1 MKPTNTLLTAAFT
14 IFLLAACGG
23 GNDDSLAGKQAEL
36 AKLKSEQS
44 ELNLK
49 IKALETEVAKLDTTN
64 KREDRAKAVTVSP
77 VTSQNFQHYVEVQGT
92 VDAKNSVMVSPKSG
106 GVLTSVLVKEGD
118 YVRQGATMAR
128 VDNSVMK
135 ESIAEVQ
142 NQLALA
148 TTVYE
153 KQARLWEQK
162 IGTEIQ
168 YLQAKNNK
176 EALEKKIATLNTQLG
191 QSNIAAPISG
201 VVDQVI
207 AKVGEMAA
215 PGMPIAR
222 VVNLSNLKIVA
233 KVADSYVASVKKG
246 DEVIV
251 KFPDLNQ
258 EYKARISF
266 VSTTVDPLTRTFR
279 IEANL
284 PSNNDLKPNM
294 LAQVQINDATK
305 KDALV
310 IDQNLIQSTE
320 NGTVVYVAENE
331 GGKKVAKSRVVKTGL
346 SYNGEV
352 EILAGLQ
359 PGDQIITQGYQEV
372 ADGQTVIY

>member
-1 MKPTNTLLTAAFT
+1 MKHTPLLTATLTAL
-14 IFLLAACGG
+14 LLAACGG
-23 GNDDSLAGKQAEL
+23 DDNSLAGKQAKL
-36 AKLKSEQS
+36 AELKSEQS
-44 ELNLK
+44 ELNVQ
-49 IKALETEVAKLDTTN
+49 IKALEGEVAKLDTTSQ
-64 KREDRAKAVTVSP
+64 REERAKAVTVSP
-77 VTSQNFQHYVEVQGT
+77 VLSQNFQHYVEVQGS

-106 GVLTSVLVKEGD
+106 GVLTSVLIKEGD

-128 VDNSVMK
+128 VDNSIMK

-142 NQLALA
+142 NQLSLA
-148 TTVYE
+148 NTVFE
-153 KQARLWEQK
+153 KQSRLWEQK

-207 AKVGEMAA
+207 ARVGEMAM
-215 PGMPIAR
+215 PGAPIAR

-251 KFPDLNQ
+251 KFPDLDQ

-266 VSTTVDPLTRTFR
+266 VSTTVDPLTRTFT

-284 PSNNDLKPNM
+284 PSSNTLKPNM
-294 LAQVQINDATK
+294 LAQVQINDATR

-310 IDQNLIQSTE
+310 IDQNVVQSTE

-346 SYNGEV
+346 SYNGQI
-352 EILAGLQ
+352 EILAGLKA
-359 PGDQIITQGYQEV
+359 GDELITQGYQDV
-372 ADGQTVIY
+372 VDGQAVTF

>member
-1 MKPTNTLLTAAFT
+1 MKTNTLIITALSTFM
-14 IFLLAACGG
+14 LLACGG
-23 GNDDSLAGKQAEL
+23 EDKNSLAGKQAEL

-44 ELNLK
+44 ALNQK
-49 IKALETEVAKLDTTN
+49 ITTLEAEVAKQDTTSQ
-64 KREDRAKAVTVSP
+64 REQRALAVTVSP
-77 VTSQNFQHYVEVQGT
+77 VASENFKHYVEVQGT

-106 GVLTSVLVKEGD
+106 GVLTAVLIKEGD
-118 YVRQGATMAR
+118 NVRQGQTLAR
-128 VDNSVMK
+128 VDNSIMK

-142 NQLALA
+142 NQLVLA
-148 TTVYE
+148 NTVYE

-215 PGMPIAR
+215 PGAPVAR
-222 VVNLSNLKIVA
+222 VVNLRNLKIVA

-258 EYKARISF
+258 EYKARITF
-266 VSTTVDPLTRTFR
+266 VSTTVDPLSRTFR

-284 PSNNDLKPNM
+284 PSTNSIKPNM
-294 LAQVQINDATK
+294 LAQVQINDATR
-305 KDALV
+305 KDAVV
-310 IDQNLIQSTE
+310 IDQNVVQNTE
-320 NGTVVYVAENE
+320 NGTVVYVAENA
-331 GGKKVAKSRVVKTGL
+331 GGKKVAKSRTVKTGL
-346 SYNGEV
+346 SYNGKI

-359 PGDQIITQGYQEV
+359 PGDQLITQGYQEV
-372 ADGQTVIY
+372 ADGQAVIF

>member
-1 MKPTNTLLTAAFT
+1 MKTNNILIAAVT
-14 IFLLAACGG
+14 TFLLIACGG
-23 GNDDSLAGKQAEL
+23 GEDNSLAGKQAEL

-44 ELNLK
+44 ELNQK
-49 IKALETEVAKLDTTN
+49 IKALETEVAKLDTTS

-77 VTSQNFQHYVEVQGT
+77 VLSQNFQHYVEVQGT

-148 TTVYE
+148 NTVYE

-215 PGMPIAR
+215 PGAPIAR

-251 KFPDLNQ
+251 KFPDLDQ
-258 EYKARISF
+258 EYKARITF

-284 PSNNDLKPNM
+284 PSSNSLKPNM

-310 IDQNLIQSTE
+310 IDQNLVQSTE

-331 GGKKVAKSRVVKTGL
+331 GGKKVAKSRTVKTGL
-346 SYNGEV
+346 SYNGQI
-352 EILAGLQ
+352 EILAGLKA
-359 PGDQIITQGYQEV
+359 GDEIITQGYQEV
-372 ADGQTVIY
+372 ADGQAVIY

>member
-1 MKPTNTLLTAAFT
+1 MKTNTLIITTLAT
-14 IFLLAACGG
+14 FLLLACGG
-23 GNDDSLAGKQAEL
+23 GKKEGLAGKREEL

-44 ELNLK
+44 TLDQK
-49 IKALETEVAKLDTTN
+49 IKALEAEVAQLDTTN
-64 KREDRAKAVTVSP
+64 RREERAMAITVSP
-77 VTSQNFQHYVEVQGT
+77 VTSENFKHYVEVQGT

-106 GVLTSVLVKEGD
+106 GVLTAVYIKEGD
-118 YVRQGATMAR
+118 NVRQGATLAK
-128 VDNSVMK
+128 VDNSIMR

-148 TTVYE
+148 NTVYE

-191 QSNIAAPISG
+191 QANIAAPISG

-207 AKVGEMAA
+207 AKVGEMAS

-258 EYKARISF
+258 EYKARITF
-266 VSTTVDPLTRTFR
+266 VSTTVDPLSRTFR

-284 PSNNDLKPNM
+284 PSTNSIKPNM
-294 LAQVQINDATK
+294 LAQVQINDVTR

-310 IDQNLIQSTE
+310 IDQNMVQNTE

-331 GGKKVAKSRVVKTGL
+331 GGKKVAKSRTVKTGL
-346 SYNGEV
+346 SYNGKI

-359 PGDQIITQGYQEV
+359 PGDQLITQGYQEV
-372 ADGQTVIY
+372 ADGQAVIF

>member
-1 MKPTNTLLTAAFT
+1 MKTNTLIIATLST
-14 IFLLAACGG
+14 FLLLACGG
-23 GNDDSLAGKQAEL
+23 ETKDGLAGKQEEL
-36 AKLKSEQS
+36 TKLKGEQS
-44 ELNLK
+44 EIDQK
-49 IKALETEVAKLDTTN
+49 IKALEAEVAQLDTTA

-77 VTSQNFQHYVEVQGT
+77 VVSENFKHYVEVQGS

-106 GVLTSVLVKEGD
+106 GVLTAVYIKEGD
-118 YVRQGATMAR
+118 NVRQGATLAR
-128 VDNSVMK
+128 VDNSIMQ
-135 ESIAEVQ
+135 ESIAEVK
-142 NQLALA
+142 NQLSLA
-148 TTVYE
+148 NIVYE

-215 PGMPIAR
+215 PGSPIAR
-222 VVNLSNLKIVA
+222 VVNLSNLKVMA
-233 KVADSYVASVKKG
+233 KVSDSYVATVKKG

-258 EYKARISF
+258 EYKARITF
-266 VSTTVDPLTRTFR
+266 VSTTVDPLSRTFR

-284 PSNNDLKPNM
+284 PSVNSIKPNM
-294 LAQVQINDATK
+294 LAQVQINDATR
-305 KDALV
+305 KDAIV
-310 IDQNLIQSTE
+310 IDQNLVQNTE

-331 GGKKVAKSRVVKTGL
+331 GGKKVAKSRTVKTGL
-346 SYNGEV
+346 SYNGQI
-352 EILAGLQ
+352 EILDGLKA
-359 PGDQIITQGYQEV
+359 GDQLITQGYQDV
-372 ADGQTVIY
+372 ADGQAVTF

>member
-1 MKPTNTLLTAAFT
+1 MKANRIIMVALTALF
-14 IFLLAACGG
+14 LAACGG
-23 GNDDSLAGKQAEL
+23 EKKEGLAGKQEEL
-36 AKLKSEQS
+36 AKLKSQQS
-44 ELNLK
+44 ETDQK
-49 IKALETEVAKLDTTN
+49 IKALEAEVALLDTTS
-64 KREDRAKAVTVSP
+64 KREDRAKAITVSP
-77 VTSQNFQHYVEVQGT
+77 VTSENFKHYVEVQGT

-106 GVLTSVLVKEGD
+106 GVLTAVYIKEGD
-118 YVRQGATMAR
+118 NVRQGATLAR
-128 VDNSVMK
+128 VDNSIMQ
-135 ESIAEVQ
+135 ESIAEVK
-142 NQLALA
+142 NQLSLA
-148 TTVYE
+148 NIVYE

-215 PGMPIAR
+215 PGSPIAR

-233 KVADSYVASVKKG
+233 KVSDSYVASVRKG

-258 EYKARISF
+258 EYKARVTF
-266 VSTTVDPLTRTFR
+266 VSTTVDPLSRTFR

-284 PSNNDLKPNM
+284 PSSNTLKPNM

-305 KDALV
+305 KDAVV
-310 IDQNLIQSTE
+310 IDQNLVQNTE
-320 NGTVVYVAENE
+320 NGMVVYVAENE
-331 GGKKVAKSRVVKTGL
+331 GGKKVAKSRTVKTGL
-346 SYNGEV
+346 SYNGQV
-352 EILAGLQ
+352 EILEGLKA
-359 PGDQIITQGYQEV
+359 GDQLITQGYQDV
-372 ADGQTVIY
+372 ADGQAVTF

>member
-1 MKPTNTLLTAAFT
+1 MKLNKTLIIAAFT
-14 IFLLAACGG
+14 ALTLAACGG

-36 AKLKSEQS
+36 AKLKSEQN
-44 ELNLK
+44 ELDQK
-49 IKALETEVAKLDTTN
+49 IKALESEVGKLDTTSA
-64 KREDRAKAVTVSP
+64 REDRALAVTVMP
-77 VTSQNFQHYVEVQGT
+77 VMNENFKHYVEVQGS
-92 VDAKNSVMVSPKSG
+92 VDAKNTVMVSPKSG
-106 GVLTSVLVKEGD
+106 GVLTAVLIKEGD
-118 YVRQGATMAR
+118 NVRQGQTIAR
-128 VDNSVMK
+128 VDNSIMK

-142 NQLALA
+142 NQLSLA
-148 TTVYE
+148 NTIFE
-153 KQARLWEQK
+153 KQSRLWEQK

-176 EALEKKIATLNTQLG
+176 ESLEKRIATLNAQLG
-191 QSNIAAPISG
+191 QANIAAPISG
-201 VVDQVI
+201 AVDQVI

-233 KVADSYVASVKKG
+233 KVSDSYVATVRKG

-251 KFPDLNQ
+251 QFPDLNQ

-284 PSNNDLKPNM
+284 PSTNSIKPNM
-294 LAQVQINDATK
+294 LATVQINDATQ

-310 IDQNLIQSTE
+310 IDQNVVQSTE
-320 NGTVVYVAENE
+320 NGTIVYVAENE
-331 GGKKVAKSRVVKTGL
+331 SGKKVAKARVVKTGL
-346 SYNGEV
+346 SYNGKI
-352 EILAGLQ
+352 EILAGLKA
-359 PGDQIITQGYQEV
+359 GDQLITQGYQNV
-372 ADGQTVIY
+372 ANGQAVIF

>member
-1 MKPTNTLLTAAFT
+1 MKTNNILIAGFTA
-14 IFLLAACGG
+14 FLLLACGG
-23 GNDDSLAGKQAEL
+23 ENDDSLAGKQAEL
-36 AKLKSEQS
+36 TKLKTEQS
-44 ELNLK
+44 ETEAK
-49 IKALETEVAKLDTTN
+49 IKALEGEIAKLDTTI
-64 KREDRAKAVTVSP
+64 KQDDRAVAVTVSP
-77 VTSQNFQHYVEVQGT
+77 VVSENFKHYVEVQGSI
-92 VDAKNSVMVSPKSG
+92 DAKNSVMVSPKSG

-118 YVRQGATMAR
+118 YVKQGATMAR

-148 TTVYE
+148 NTVYE

-215 PGMPIAR
+215 PGAPIAR
-222 VVNLSNLKIVA
+222 VVNLSNLKVVA

-251 KFPDLNQ
+251 KFPDLDQ
-258 EYKARISF
+258 EYKARITF

-284 PSNNDLKPNM
+284 PSSNSLKPNM
-294 LAQVQINDATK
+294 LAQVQSNDATK

-310 IDQNLIQSTE
+310 IDQNLVQSTE

-331 GGKKVAKSRVVKTGL
+331 GGKKVAKSRTVKTGL
-346 SYNGEV
+346 SYNGQI
-352 EILAGLQ
+352 EILAGLKA
-359 PGDQIITQGYQEV
+359 GDQLITQGYQDV
-372 ADGQTVIY
+372 ADGQAVIF

>member
-1 MKPTNTLLTAAFT
+1 MKTNKNIIIAALTAFT
-14 IFLLAACGG
+14 LAACGG
-23 GNDDSLAGKQAEL
+23 NDNSLAGKRDEL
-36 AKLKSEQS
+36 TKLKSEQS
-44 ELNLK
+44 ETEAK
-49 IKALETEVAKLDTTN
+49 IKALEGEIGTLDTTTV
-64 KREDRAKAVTVSP
+64 REARAVAVTVSP
-77 VTSQNFQHYVEVQGT
+77 VASENFKHYVEVQGS

-106 GVLTSVLVKEGD
+106 GVLTAVLVKEGD
-118 YVRQGATMAR
+118 NVRQGQTMAR
-128 VDNSVMK
+128 VDNSIMR

-142 NQLALA
+142 GQLSLA
-148 TTVYE
+148 NIVFE
-153 KQARLWEQK
+153 KQSRLWEQK

-176 EALEKKIATLNTQLG
+176 ESLEKKITTLNTQLG

-215 PGMPIAR
+215 PGAPVAR

-233 KVADSYVASVKKG
+233 KVSDSYVATVKKG

-251 KFPDLNQ
+251 KFPDLDQ
-258 EYKARISF
+258 EYKARITF
-266 VSTTVDPLTRTFR
+266 VSTTVDPLSRTFR

-284 PSNNDLKPNM
+284 PSTKSIKPNM
-294 LAQVQINDATK
+294 LATVQINDATQ

-310 IDQNLIQSTE
+310 IDQNVVQNTE
-320 NGTVVYVAENE
+320 NGTVVYVAEDN

-346 SYNGEV
+346 SYNGKI
-352 EILAGLQ
+352 EILAGLKA
-359 PGDQIITQGYQEV
+359 GDQLITQGYQDV
-372 ADGQTVIY
+372 ADGQAVIF

>member
-1 MKPTNTLLTAAFT
+1 MKTNNILIAGFTA
-14 IFLLAACGG
+14 FLLLACGG
-23 GNDDSLAGKQAEL
+23 ENDDSLAGKQAEL
-36 AKLKSEQS
+36 TKLKTEQS
-44 ELNLK
+44 ETEAK
-49 IKALETEVAKLDTTN
+49 IKALEGEIAKLDTTI
-64 KREDRAKAVTVSP
+64 KQDDRAVAVTVSP
-77 VTSQNFQHYVEVQGT
+77 VVSENFKHYVEVQGSI
-92 VDAKNSVMVSPKSG
+92 DAKNSVMVSPKSG

-118 YVRQGATMAR
+118 YVKQGATMAR

-148 TTVYE
+148 NTVYE

-215 PGMPIAR
+215 PGAPIAR
-222 VVNLSNLKIVA
+222 VVNLSNLKVVA

-251 KFPDLNQ
+251 KFPDLDQ
-258 EYKARISF
+258 EYKARITF

-284 PSNNDLKPNM
+284 PSSNSLKPNM

-310 IDQNLIQSTE
+310 IDQNLVQSTE

-331 GGKKVAKSRVVKTGL
+331 GGKKVAKSRTVKTGL
-346 SYNGEV
+346 SYNGQI
-352 EILAGLQ
+352 EILAGLKA
-359 PGDQIITQGYQEV
+359 GDQLITQGYQDV
-372 ADGQTVIY
+372 ADGQAVIF

>member
-1 MKPTNTLLTAAFT
+1 MKTNTLIIATLTTFM
-14 IFLLAACGG
+14 LLACGG
-23 GNDDSLAGKQAEL
+23 EKKDGLAGKQEEL

-44 ELNLK
+44 EIDQK
-49 IKALETEVAKLDTTN
+49 IKALEAEVAKLDTTA

-77 VTSQNFQHYVEVQGT
+77 VMSENFKHYVEVQGT

-106 GVLTSVLVKEGD
+106 GVLTAVYIKEGD
-118 YVRQGATMAR
+118 NVRQGATIAK
-128 VDNSVMK
+128 VDNSIMQ
-135 ESIAEVQ
+135 ESIAEVK

-148 TTVYE
+148 NTVYE

-191 QSNIAAPISG
+191 QANIAAPISG

-207 AKVGEMAA
+207 AKVGEMAS
-215 PGMPIAR
+215 PGMPVAR

-233 KVADSYVASVKKG
+233 KVADSYVATVKKG

-258 EYKARISF
+258 EYKARITF
-266 VSTTVDPLTRTFR
+266 VSTTVDPLSRTFR

-284 PSNNDLKPNM
+284 PSTNSIKPNM
-294 LAQVQINDATK
+294 LATVQINDATK
-305 KDALV
+305 KDAVV
-310 IDQNLIQSTE
+310 IDQNLVQNTE
-320 NGTVVYVAENE
+320 NGTVVYVAQNE
-331 GGKKVAKSRVVKTGL
+331 GGKKVAKSRTVKTGL
-346 SYNGEV
+346 SYNGQI

-359 PGDQIITQGYQEV
+359 PGDQLITQGYQEV
-372 ADGQTVIY
+372 ADGQAVIY